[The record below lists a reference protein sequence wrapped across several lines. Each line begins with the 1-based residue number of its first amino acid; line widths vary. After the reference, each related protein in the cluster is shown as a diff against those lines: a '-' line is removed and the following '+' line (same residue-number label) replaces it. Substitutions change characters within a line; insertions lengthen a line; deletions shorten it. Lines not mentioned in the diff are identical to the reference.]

1 MTAPTLAIA
10 DFLAPERVVLDLA
23 APDKAALI
31 AALAQRAAAAAGLA
45 PPRVLAALQARE
57 ALGSTGLGGGFALP
71 HARLPGLAGFTA
83 LFVRLSKPLAFEAID
98 AAPVDLVFLLLMPA
112 EDRAR
117 ALAALAAIARRLRAP
132 GVAADLRATSG
143 PAAAFAVLTG

>member
-1 MTAPTLAIA
+1 MTEPALAIP
-10 DFLAPERVVLDLA
+10 DFLAPEQVVLDLA
-23 APDKAALI
+23 APDKASLI

-45 PPRVLAALQARE
+45 PADVLAALQARE

-71 HARLPGLAGFTA
+71 HARLPGIAGFTG
-83 LFVRLSKPLAFEAID
+83 LFARLPKQLDFDAID
-98 AAPVDLVFLLLMPA
+98 ARPVDLVFVLLMPA

-132 GVAADLRATSG
+132 GVAAALRGAPS
-143 PAAAFAVLTG
+143 PAAAFAVLAG